1 MTNNQ
6 KSEIL
11 SDILKKDILM
21 EVLIVMVLIFGATA
35 ITFKSIKS
43 FYLQSY
49 STVVSTVIA
58 AFTSI
63 MMFFSGVILFY
74 PKNYSRAAGSSEVD
88 LAVTNVAILVIMVA
102 IIYYF
107 FKYRPSRNQ

>member
-1 MTNNQ
+1 
-6 KSEIL
+6 
-11 SDILKKDILM
+11 M
-21 EVLIVMVLIFGATA
+21 EVLIVMILIFAATA

-43 FYLQSY
+43 FYLRSY
-49 STVVSTVIA
+49 SAVVATIIA

-88 LAVTNVAILVIMVA
+88 LNITNIAILVVLVA
-102 IIYYF
+102 VIYYF
-107 FKYRPSRNQ
+107 FKYKSSQK